1 MLINKSGRLLVI
13 GRMKIHAGEPVP
25 GITLTAGE
33 KKSVEAFTRVGY
45 LVETKPE
52 APKSTSPTATAP
64 VKTKVQKAEAQKP
77 AKPVEAPK
85 SAESK

>member
-52 APKSTSPTATAP
+52 APKPTATAP
-64 VKTKVQKAEAQKP
+64 VKTKVQKSEAQKP

-85 SAESK
+85 STESK

>member
-33 KKSVEAFTRVGY
+33 KKSVEAFTRAGY
-45 LVETKPE
+45 LVEAKPE
-52 APKSTSPTATAP
+52 APKTTVTAP

-77 AKPVEAPK
+77 SKPVEAPK